1 MGEIMKTI
9 GIFSNFRKDVDHLGA
24 AKVYEMLKNDY
35 EVICAQDI
43 GVKGIKTVSKEDFVK
58 MAECV
63 IVLGGD
69 GTILNVA
76 RMVCKHNIPILG
88 INMGN
93 LGFLAEVEKKNL
105 ETSIQKFMAGDY
117 KLEKRSMIYASVER
131 DGEIIG
137 KCNALNDIV
146 ISCSR
151 YKRMIELDIFIDNIR
166 VDNYWADGV
175 IASTPTG
182 STAYSLSAGGPIVD
196 PTLGVTL
203 LTPICPHTLSTRPII
218 VPIDKQLKIML
229 KGKAKRGSIL
239 TIDGQDGFDLQYG
252 DTIRICESHYKVTF
266 IKIKNR
272 SFYTVLK
279 KKMNE
284 RGKMND

>member
-1 MGEIMKTI
+1 MKAI
-9 GIFSNFRKDVDHLGA
+9 GIFSNSKKDIDHIGA
-24 AKVYEMLKNDY
+24 RKVYEILSEKY
-35 EVICAQDI
+35 EVICAEDI
-43 GVKGIKTVSKEDFVK
+43 GIDGITVVSKEEFSAR
-58 MAECV
+58 AEAV

-76 RMVCKHNIPILG
+76 RMVCRHNIPILG

-93 LGFLAEVEKKNL
+93 LGFLAEIDKKNL
-105 ETSIQKFMAGDY
+105 ESCIKKFMEGNY

-131 DGEIIG
+131 NGEIVG

-146 ISCSR
+146 ISCAK
-151 YKRMIELDIFIDNIR
+151 YKRMIELDIFINNIK
-166 VDNYWADGV
+166 VDNYWADGI

-196 PTLGVTL
+196 PTLGVTV
-203 LTPICPHTLSTRPII
+203 LTPICPHTLSTRSIIMPIG
-218 VPIDKQLKIML
+218 KQIKILL
-229 KGKAKRGSIL
+229 KGKVKRGSIL
-239 TIDGQDGFDLQYG
+239 TIDGQEGFDLHYG
-252 DTIRICESHYKVTF
+252 DVIRICESKYKVTF

-279 KKMNE
+279 KKMSE
-284 RGKMND
+284 RGRIND

>member
-1 MGEIMKTI
+1 MKTI
-9 GIFSNFRKDVDHLGA
+9 GIFSNSRKDIDHIGA
-24 AKVYEMLKNDY
+24 SKVYEILKDEC
-35 EVICAQDI
+35 EVICAEDI
-43 GVKGIKTVSKEDFVK
+43 GIKGIVTVSKEEFVNR
-58 MAECV
+58 AECV

-69 GTILNVA
+69 GTILRVA
-76 RMVCKHNIPILG
+76 RFVCKHNIPILG

-93 LGFLAEVEKKNL
+93 LGFMAEIDKKNL
-105 ETSIQKFMAGDY
+105 ESSIQKFMSGDY
-117 KLEKRSMIYASVER
+117 KIEKRSMIYASVER

-151 YKRMIELDIFIDNIR
+151 YKRMIELDIYIDNIK

-196 PTLGVTL
+196 PSLGVTV
-203 LTPICPHTLSTRPII
+203 LTPICPHTLSTRSIIMPIE
-218 VPIDKQLKIML
+218 KQLKIQL

-252 DTIRICESHYKVTF
+252 DIIKICESRYKISF
-266 IKIKNR
+266 IRIKNR

-279 KKMNE
+279 KKMSE
-284 RGKMND
+284 RGRIND